1 MGTFNR
7 SGWLRAQA
15 ACLLG
20 FLLIFQLA
28 APAAAS
34 ADAAVPEAES
44 AEISAAETGSAEEAA
59 DSGATAEEAARAI
72 RRLLDQ
78 PLFEKDGTCNILLIG
93 ADRRDR
99 SWNGNSDTMMLAS
112 VNRSTKTIHLMSF
125 MRDLAADVEGHGTE
139 KLNAAYAV
147 GGPDLLVSTMEKN
160 FGVRVDHYVSVDFYS
175 MADVIDQLGGVSVTV
190 SDAEAEAA
198 NGLVEGMASG
208 EGLTSYRTYDH
219 GAGTYDADGLMAVA
233 YARIRHIGNADYQR
247 TQRQR
252 NVIEEAFSKVK
263 TLEGDQ
269 LSRFLRQSMKEV
281 SHDFSAGDLL
291 SLSSMLPD
299 LLTYKMEEARVPFD
313 GLYSSSGE
321 MLVPVQP
328 DTNSR
333 IEEILAS

>member
-1 MGTFNR
+1 MKTFHR
-7 SGWLRAQA
+7 GGWLRAA
-15 ACLLG
+15 AAWLFCAV
-20 FLLIFQLA
+20 FLMQSAVPLFA
-28 APAAAS
+28 SDVAAS
-34 ADAAVPEAES
+34 AASDGEDGVES
-44 AEISAAETGSAEEAA
+44 SEEKSSSTTKEEAVQ
-59 DSGATAEEAARAI
+59 AI
-72 RRLLDQ
+72 RNLLDQ
-78 PLFEKDGTCNILLIG
+78 SVFGDDGTVNILLIG
-93 ADRRDR
+93 VDRRDR

-112 VNRSTKTIHLMSF
+112 INQKTKTIHLMSF
-125 MRDLAADVEGHGTE
+125 MRDLAADIEGYGTR
-139 KLNAAYAV
+139 KLNAACAV
-147 GGPDLLVSTMEKN
+147 GGPTLLVSTLEKN
-160 FGVRVDHYVSVDFYS
+160 FGVRIDHYVSVDFYS

>member
-1 MGTFNR
+1 
-7 SGWLRAQA
+7 
-15 ACLLG
+15 
-20 FLLIFQLA
+20 
-28 APAAAS
+28 
-34 ADAAVPEAES
+34 
-44 AEISAAETGSAEEAA
+44 
-59 DSGATAEEAARAI
+59 
-72 RRLLDQ
+72 
-78 PLFEKDGTCNILLIG
+78 
-93 ADRRDR
+93 
-99 SWNGNSDTMMLAS
+99 
-112 VNRSTKTIHLMSF
+112 
-125 MRDLAADVEGHGTE
+125 
-139 KLNAAYAV
+139 
-147 GGPDLLVSTMEKN
+147 
-160 FGVRVDHYVSVDFYS
+160 
-175 MADVIDQLGGVSVTV
+175 
-190 SDAEAEAA
+190 
-198 NGLVEGMASG
+198 
-208 EGLTSYRTYDH
+208 
-219 GAGTYDADGLMAVA
+219 MAVA